1 MEKLGG
7 PGGWGEP
14 GPPPGR
20 QAGQLVA
27 GSCQGQR
34 PRAPVA
40 TCQLSGH
47 MALMQAEGRQTGR
60 AACEDCL
67 LGGTVAAHEGGLGA
81 RHGGWLVRG
90 CGHGVGAAAG
100 RVCAERAPGSG
111 LSPWPV
117 PTGLSPPSPVVFPQL
132 LLPCP
137 GCGWWGQLPGHQ
149 AGCPGEARV
158 RGVCSGAHCR
168 PGVPTWFSEMFSIQT
183 SPKPSRGPLCVLTHR
198 PQGSQALQPLT
209 RRVEATGRQSQ
220 RLLRRL

>member
-137 GCGWWGQLPGHQ
+137 GCGWWPPGCLATRLAAQERPELEGCVVVPTAVLGSPLGFLKCSLYRLPPSLPG
-149 AGCPGEARV
+149 A
-158 RGVCSGAHCR
+158 
-168 PGVPTWFSEMFSIQT
+168 
-183 SPKPSRGPLCVLTHR
+183 PSV
-198 PQGSQALQPLT
+198 S
-209 RRVEATGRQSQ
+209 
-220 RLLRRL
+220 